1 MHESFYAKI
10 TLKPGKGK
18 NKKNVSGN
26 QKKIDHLELV
36 TGIMDKIGIV
46 DKINELI
53 EEKNTEKVSADKVI
67 QP

>member
-1 MHESFYAKI
+1 MSVEI
-10 TLKPGKGK
+10 
-18 NKKNVSGN
+18 
-26 QKKIDHLELV
+26 KKINHLELV

-53 EEKNTEKVSADKVI
+53 EEKNTETVSADKVI

>member
-1 MHESFYAKI
+1 
-10 TLKPGKGK
+10 
-18 NKKNVSGN
+18 
-26 QKKIDHLELV
+26 
-36 TGIMDKIGIV
+36 MDKIGIV

>member
-26 QKKIDHLELV
+26 QKNKPLGASDWNH
-36 TGIMDKIGIV
+36 G
-46 DKINELI
+46 
-53 EEKNTEKVSADKVI
+53 
-67 QP
+67 